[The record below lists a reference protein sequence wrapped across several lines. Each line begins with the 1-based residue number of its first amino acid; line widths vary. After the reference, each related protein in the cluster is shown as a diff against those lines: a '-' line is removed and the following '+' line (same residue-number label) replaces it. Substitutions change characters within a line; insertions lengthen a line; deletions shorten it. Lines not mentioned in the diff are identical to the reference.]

1 MSKITCFFRWV
12 EGKTLDKI
20 QGLLPAGSIDATTRM
35 ALVNAAY
42 FKGIICI
49 LLSAISLYL
58 VKATGDNDL

>member
-1 MSKITCFFRWV
+1 MILFCRWV

-42 FKGIICI
+42 FKGMIRMI
-49 LLSAISLYL
+49 LNVITSYV
-58 VKATGDNDL
+58 VKAPVDNNL

>member
-1 MSKITCFFRWV
+1 MILFCRWV

-42 FKGIICI
+42 FKGIISMI
-49 LLSAISLYL
+49 LNPIILYV
-58 VKATGDNDL
+58 VKAPDNNNL

>member
-1 MSKITCFFRWV
+1 MILSCRWV

-42 FKGIICI
+42 FKGMICI
-49 LLSAISLYL
+49 MLKAILVYI
-58 VKATGDNDL
+58 VKASDDNDL